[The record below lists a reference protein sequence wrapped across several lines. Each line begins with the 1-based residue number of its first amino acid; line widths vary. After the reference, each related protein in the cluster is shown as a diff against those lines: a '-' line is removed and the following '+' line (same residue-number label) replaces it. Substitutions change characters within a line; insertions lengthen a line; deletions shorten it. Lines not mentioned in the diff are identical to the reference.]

1 MSVTNF
7 SQPYKLIND
16 EKLKIK
22 SSKVERV
29 LDGELDILYRDN
41 ERSELISMMND

>member
-29 LDGELDILYRDN
+29 LDGELDILL
-41 ERSELISMMND
+41 EATSEASQPQ